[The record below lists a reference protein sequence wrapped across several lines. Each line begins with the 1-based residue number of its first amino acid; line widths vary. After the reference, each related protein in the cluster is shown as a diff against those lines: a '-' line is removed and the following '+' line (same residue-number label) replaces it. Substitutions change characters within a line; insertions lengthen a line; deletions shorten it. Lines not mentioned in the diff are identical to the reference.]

1 MLFEV
6 FFRLIVGIFASIV
19 EIILPVLPSGFT
31 QILNT
36 IWNYID
42 TGLKFVWIFVP
53 QNLVLQLFS
62 WWLTV
67 VGMLLT
73 MELCIEVWRL
83 ITGNIGGQDATTDPS
98 GNNTQSRKSAH

>member
-1 MLFEV
+1 MIFEI
-6 FFRLIVGIFASIV
+6 FFRLIVSIFASLV

-31 QILNT
+31 QILTT

-73 MELCIEVWRL
+73 MELGIEVWRL
-83 ITGNIGGQDATTDPS
+83 ITGNIGGQDATTEPD
-98 GNNTQSRKSAH
+98 GNNARGRRSAH